1 MDIEQKKYTMN
12 QEMDLKNTKNK
23 TKQKATEKK
32 ENKRKKKQNNR

>member
-32 ENKRKKKQNNR
+32 RKQEKKSKSWR